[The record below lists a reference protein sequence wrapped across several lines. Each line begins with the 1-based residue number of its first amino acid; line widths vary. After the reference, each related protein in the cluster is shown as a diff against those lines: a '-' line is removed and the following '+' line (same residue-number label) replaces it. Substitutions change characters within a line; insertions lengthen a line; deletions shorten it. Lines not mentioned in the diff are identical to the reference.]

1 MFSINMISIIF
12 ANIVKE
18 YKRFKMKPKK
28 YDISLIKYLLPRNH
42 NGTRDSKKKWGSK
55 TLPNKR

>member
-1 MFSINMISIIF
+1 MISIIF